1 MNLCA
6 CDLCFGFV
14 PPFPLATFFAL
25 LSLHLFHHIQ
35 EQVTFSHL
43 RIHPSKCILLMV
55 MWLRVNCRLWVI
67 PSPKS
72 PNCLS
77 ISSCCF
83 PSPTVACPRAIIS
96 HIGFEARSQETFLV
110 PAPYRSP
117 TCLSHLLIQRREPLD
132 LQPLGFAAFLN
143 SGKTVFI
150 PGLPPYLPNSTTTLP
165 HNEQLMGLTQP
176 KCHQLVMQSN

>member
-55 MWLRVNCRLWVI
+55 MWLRVNCRLWVL

-72 PNCLS
+72 PSPLIHQQLLFSFTHSRLPQGHHFTHRIWSEVTGNLLGS
-77 ISSCCF
+77 GTLPQPNMPQSSAN
-83 PSPTVACPRAIIS
+83 SKERA
-96 HIGFEARSQETFLV
+96 
-110 PAPYRSP
+110 P
-117 TCLSHLLIQRREPLD
+117 
-132 LQPLGFAAFLN
+132 GFAAPGFC
-143 SGKTVFI
+143 
-150 PGLPPYLPNSTTTLP
+150 GLPQFRENGVYPWPTPLLA
-165 HNEQLMGLTQP
+165 
-176 KCHQLVMQSN
+176 